1 MKQLAITISILLI
14 VSLAAQGVIVNPMDY
29 KNTEKVYN
37 DYVELLRQHD
47 VYINLPQNYTPAC
60 IRGLSYVKQSM
71 GRGEES
77 LNIDCNPIDIGAIVE
92 EDSCRVAI
100 CYPQM
105 IANFTTPFYMWDVHG
120 SRWIES

>member
-1 MKQLAITISILLI
+1 MKQLVITISILLFA
-14 VSLAAQGVIVNPMDY
+14 SFAAQGVIVNPMDY
-29 KNTEKVYN
+29 KDTGKAYN
-37 DYVELLRQHD
+37 DYVEFLKQHD
-47 VYINLPQNYTPAC
+47 VYITMPQGYSPTS
-60 IRGLSYVKQSM
+60 IRGVSDVKQSL
-71 GRGEES
+71 GQGEEL